1 MRARQT
7 WFRAQG
13 RAGHPVLVAEFGGE
27 MIGSTAYGNFR
38 GSGTWPGHRFAVEH
52 TIHMDARHW
61 GKGVGRTL
69 LVTLM
74 GRARANDVHVMVRA
88 IDGANAESSAFHRL
102 LGFEI
107 VARMPEVG
115 SKFDDWLDLVLMQ
128 RIRQ

>member
-1 MRARQT
+1 
-7 WFRAQG
+7 
-13 RAGHPVLVAEFGGE
+13 
-27 MIGSTAYGNFR
+27 
-38 GSGTWPGHRFAVEH
+38 
-52 TIHMDARHW
+52 
-61 GKGVGRTL
+61 VGRTL